1 MTSIAPPRETM
12 SLKRTRMM
20 ETPFLGDMEVE
31 SARSMKR
38 RCFQQEPPH
47 EHDLPKYS
55 QRQFEFLDQAKQ
67 AEMSRL
73 RSEFEHIMMSK
84 ENELNDLRMERER
97 LRHVC
102 TEQAKEAE
110 KIQAENKLL
119 RRAVTIQN
127 QQKEDATQENNVL
140 KQIATQA
147 AEHIK
152 RLEQTNYALRV
163 HLQASTGSN
172 GSANTFSSDVY

>member
-1 MTSIAPPRETM
+1 M

-20 ETPFLGDMEVE
+20 ETPFLGDMEVD

-73 RSEFEHIMMSK
+73 RYLPPRFFINRALITCMS
-84 ENELNDLRMERER
+84 
-97 LRHVC
+97 C
-102 TEQAKEAE
+102 TDPS
-110 KIQAENKLL
+110 L
-119 RRAVTIQN
+119 
-127 QQKEDATQENNVL
+127 
-140 KQIATQA
+140 
-147 AEHIK
+147 
-152 RLEQTNYALRV
+152 
-163 HLQASTGSN
+163 STL
-172 GSANTFSSDVY
+172 